1 MSSAP
6 EGPTERAS
14 TDEITP
20 SPNIPPT
27 AEPPDEF
34 DVYELVLLRRGQPDP
49 QLDAA
54 TVELL
59 QRQHLGHLATMKAAR
74 YLMVAGPFGDQPD
87 DNWRGLGVYQVGSV
101 DEARRLAQADPAVR
115 AGQLTV
121 DVMHW
126 YTAKGALLFTR

>member
-6 EGPTERAS
+6 QGPPEPAGR
-14 TDEITP
+14 DEIT
-20 SPNIPPT
+20 SDPNAPPT

-34 DVYELVLLRRGQPDP
+34 DVYELVLLRRGQSEPR
-49 QLDAA
+49 LDAE
-54 TVELL
+54 TMELL
-59 QRQHLGHLATMKAAR
+59 QRQHLGHLETMKAAGH
-74 YLMVAGPFGDQPD
+74 LAVAGPFGDQPD
-87 DNWRGLGVYQVGSV
+87 DNWRGLCVYQVGSL